1 MKGNTSSPAF
11 LPGVQGGSTTVQG
24 GSNAVQEGSQRI
36 RAPKWYEFE
45 AATPVN
51 QQHKIL
57 RAAGFV
63 CCAGGVV
70 VTMYAGRPPAE
81 QVLALLS
88 CVLYVLIFDPFAAV
102 GAILAR
108 ASRVILSTAVF
119 LIGITIYL
127 PVPGLVIASVLWTA
141 AATAA
146 VKRFNRRYL
155 MQDTF
160 SSARNIPDAIRTAP
174 ESKAGLAWRHGGAK
188 MVNGLAA
195 ELGATCRDYAEVKA
209 RELSFY
215 IGYQTADD
223 RITELNRKNERLRLE
238 VTMYKDAEAEK
249 GELLERIEETNAEL
263 IKVRERANID
273 RSRLLS
279 KIQELEK
286 ANAELSRA
294 LPEAAPDQ
302 GDTVE
307 TKLEYAFKVLHMTD
321 KAAAEYAG
329 TNKTKAVRFRKEN
342 GIEARGGTA

>member
-1 MKGNTSSPAF
+1 MKGKTSGPAF
-11 LPGVQGGSTTVQG
+11 APRVHGGSE
-24 GSNAVQEGSQRI
+24 AVQEGSEAGSQRFT
-36 RAPKWYEFE
+36 APQWFEFE

-51 QQHKIL
+51 QQHKTL
-57 RAAGFV
+57 RAAGFI
-63 CCAGGVV
+63 CCAGGAV
-70 VTMYAGRPPAE
+70 VTMYTGRPLAE
-81 QVLALLS
+81 QITALLS
-88 CVLYVLIFDPFAAV
+88 CVLYVLACDPFAAV

-108 ASRVILSTAVF
+108 ASRVILSSAVL
-119 LIGITIYL
+119 LIGITVFI
-127 PVPGLVIASVLWTA
+127 PVPGLIVSSVLWTA
-141 AATAA
+141 AGTAA
-146 VKRFNRRYL
+146 VRRFNRRYL

-188 MVNGLAA
+188 IVNGLAA

-209 RELSFY
+209 RELAYY

-238 VTMYKDAEAEK
+238 VTMYKGAEAEK
-249 GELLERIEETNAEL
+249 RELLERIEETNAEL
-263 IKVRERANID
+263 VNVREKANID

-279 KIQELEK
+279 KIQALEK

-294 LPEAAPDQ
+294 LPEAAPGP
-302 GDTVE
+302 GDDIE
-307 TKLEYAFKVLHMTD
+307 SKLEYAFKVLHMTD

-329 TNKTKAVRFRKEN
+329 TNKTKAVRYRKEN

>member
-36 RAPKWYEFE
+36 TAPKWFEFE
-45 AATPVN
+45 AGTPVN

-63 CCAGGVV
+63 CCAGGAA

-188 MVNGLAA
+188 IVNGLAA

-238 VTMYKDAEAEK
+238 VTMYKGAEAEK

-329 TNKTKAVRFRKEN
+329 TNKTKAVRYRKEH
-342 GIEARGGTA
+342 GIEPRGGAV

>member
-1 MKGNTSSPAF
+1 MKGNTSSPAI
-11 LPGVQGGSTTVQG
+11 LPGVHEGSAGVHGGSEEVQRG
-24 GSNAVQEGSQRI
+24 FTG
-36 RAPKWYEFE
+36 PKWFEFE

-63 CCAGGVV
+63 CCAGGAV
-70 VTMYAGRPPAE
+70 VTLYAGRPPAE
-81 QVLALLS
+81 QVIALLS

-119 LIGITIYL
+119 LIGVTIYL

-174 ESKAGLAWRHGGAK
+174 ESKAGQAWRHGGAK
-188 MVNGLAA
+188 IVNGLAA

-329 TNKTKAVRFRKEN
+329 TNKTKAVRYRKEH

>member
-1 MKGNTSSPAF
+1 MKGKTSSPAF
-11 LPGVQGGSTTVQG
+11 TPGVHEGAAGVHGGSE
-24 GSNAVQEGSQRI
+24 AGSQRFTG
-36 RAPKWYEFE
+36 PKWYEFE

-51 QQHKIL
+51 QQHKTL
-57 RAAGFV
+57 RAAGFI
-63 CCAGGVV
+63 CCAGGAVV
-70 VTMYAGRPPAE
+70 ALYAGRPAAE
-81 QVLALLS
+81 QALALLS
-88 CVLYVLIFDPFAAV
+88 CVLYVLVFDPFAAV
-102 GAILAR
+102 GAVLAR
-108 ASRVILSTAVF
+108 ASRVILSSAVC
-119 LIGITIYL
+119 LIGITVYI
-127 PVPGLVIASVLWTA
+127 PGPGLIIASILWTA
-141 AATAA
+141 AGTAA
-146 VKRFNRRYL
+146 VRRFNRRYL

-174 ESKAGLAWRHGGAK
+174 ESKAGRAWRHGGAK
-188 MVNGLAA
+188 IVNGLAA

-223 RITELNRKNERLRLE
+223 RITELARKNERLRLE

-249 GELLERIEETNAEL
+249 NALLERIEEKTAEL
-263 IKVRERANID
+263 QKAREKANID

-279 KIQELEK
+279 KIQELEA
-286 ANAELSRA
+286 ANAELFRS

-329 TNKTKAVRFRKEN
+329 TNKTKAVRFRKER